1 MVMEL
6 QYQKVLFSNER
17 TRAESGSKQFP
28 VDRLNENLCVSGEQI
43 VRYYDAK
50 KYPRIFTEAENRAK
64 LTLTFTSYLVL
75 LSTEET
81 RIQEAE
87 EASTAATMAP
97 SFYLRHRRGRG
108 GLDMGS
114 DRADKGQQREQY
126 LENGWPEF
134 LEWID
139 KKL

>member
-87 EASTAATMAP
+87 AHTGGRRSFNRCDYGTELISTTSA
-97 SFYLRHRRGRG
+97 
-108 GLDMGS
+108 
-114 DRADKGQQREQY
+114 RAWRLGHGK
-126 LENGWPEF
+126 
-134 LEWID
+134 
-139 KKL
+139 